1 MHWWNNL
8 VLSAKFCKCNFFAE
22 SKTALREDLPYIVS
36 FQQKNLLWHFIG
48 HKIFYN
54 LSKLCTTDF
63 HQIKY
68 LHLETWIVF
77 SIWKSFYLR
86 NIERMS
92 AEESVIFHTN
102 LAHFRQHH
110 TTLSHL
116 SNKIPLKKVI
126 SIEVTDITLLPIS
139 SASSKIFWPCSNL
152 FWPCSIFFEQAQI
165 F

>member
-1 MHWWNNL
+1 M
-8 VLSAKFCKCNFFAE
+8 LSAKFCKCNFFAE

-36 FQQKNLLWHFIG
+36 FQQKNLSWHFIG

-68 LHLETWIVF
+68 LHLEIGFVF

-126 SIEVTDITLLPIS
+126 SIEVTDITLLPIP
-139 SASSKIFWPCSNL
+139 SASSKIFWPCSNFL
-152 FWPCSIFFEQAQI
+152 TLVNIFWTWSNIFEHGQKW
-165 F
+165 